1 MTSKLVLATKFY
13 KHIKEFMKDLIK
25 VFPDD
30 REIKVISSTINIASM
45 DDEENELIS
54 AFKDALTPLDTY
66 IVKRDDLLFKQEPSV
81 YCKINSNQYQLFS
94 KLHIYWD
101 SLNETNR
108 KIVWDY
114 IQVIYG
120 IVKQFD

>member
-1 MTSKLVLATKFY
+1 MTNKLVLASKFY
-13 KHIKEFMKDLIK
+13 KHIKEFMKDLIT

-45 DDEENELIS
+45 DDEEHELIS
-54 AFKDALTPLDTY
+54 AFKEALTPLDTY
-66 IVKRDDLLFKQEPSV
+66 IVDRDDQLFKQEPSSF
-81 YCKINSNQYQLFS
+81 CNINSNQYQLFS
-94 KLHIYWD
+94 KLHVYWD